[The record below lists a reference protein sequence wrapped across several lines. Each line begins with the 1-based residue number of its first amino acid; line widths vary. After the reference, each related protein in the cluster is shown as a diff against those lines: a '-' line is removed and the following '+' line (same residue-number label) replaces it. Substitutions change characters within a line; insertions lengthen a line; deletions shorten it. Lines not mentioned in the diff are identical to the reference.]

1 MTQIRR
7 PINTA
12 SLNEQLAYWQRA
24 MELEEGRNEVLR
36 MVASGDSLDSVLNTL
51 CHKAQVY
58 NPNMYCS
65 VLLLDNEAKTLHS
78 VASSSLPDFYCEALN
93 GTTIG
98 MGVGSCGTAA
108 FIEQR
113 VIVED
118 INTHPYWVQ
127 FKGLALEAGLQSCW
141 SEPIIGQDGRVYG
154 TFAMYYSTPCKPTD
168 EDIQF
173 IELSANLA
181 AVVFENDYNRQ
192 QLLDANTKLSLT
204 VDERTSELEAT
215 NKALANRIER
225 QARQQIERI
234 EEEKMLTTNALLC
247 GFAHEI
253 STPIGNSLTTVSAI
267 VDKIEKLFDALE
279 NGVMS
284 RRAFEEHLTQ
294 LHQLSEINK
303 KNLIKAD
310 SLLSQFQQLDA
321 KQVSDV
327 QQTFELSTFF
337 AEVKASLHSVLGD
350 HQLFI
355 DSQELPIT
363 CVKECLW
370 QVFYQLIENS
380 LAHGFIDKAKGN
392 IHISAIRKG
401 NEIVI
406 NYQDDGCGIDQQHSD
421 KVFEPFYTTQ
431 RNSNKIGL
439 GLTTVGSLMG
449 NVLNGRIQLQN
460 SPVGARFEITLP
472 GLSLVS

>member
-1 MTQIRR
+1 MTQTRR

-24 MELEEGRNEVLR
+24 MELEEGRNQVLR
-36 MVASGDSLDSVLNTL
+36 MVASGESLKSVLNTL
-51 CHKAQVY
+51 CHKAQAY
-58 NPNMYCS
+58 NPKMYCS

-78 VASSSLPDFYCEALN
+78 IASSSLPDFYCEALN
-93 GTTIG
+93 GTSIG

-127 FKGLALEAGLQSCW
+127 YKGLALEAGLQSCW
-141 SEPIIGQDGRVYG
+141 SEPIIGQDGRVFG
-154 TFAMYYSTPCKPTD
+154 TFAMYYGTPSKPND

-192 QLLDANTKLSLT
+192 QLLDANAKLNLT
-204 VDERTSELEAT
+204 IDERTSELEAT

-225 QARQQIERI
+225 QARQQIARI

-267 VDKIEKLFDALE
+267 VDKIERLFSALE
-279 NGVMS
+279 SGSLS
-284 RRAFEEHLTQ
+284 RKAFEEHLTQ

-303 KNLIKAD
+303 KSLIKAD
-310 SLLSQFQQLDA
+310 ALLGKFQQMDA
-321 KQVSDV
+321 KQVSNV

-337 AEVKASLHSVLGD
+337 AEVKASLHSVLGE

-355 DSQELPIT
+355 DSPELPIT

-370 QVFYQLIENS
+370 QVFYHLIENS
-380 LAHGFIDKAKGN
+380 LAHGFSDKVQGK
-392 IHISAIRKG
+392 IHISAVRKDS
-401 NEIVI
+401 EIVI
-406 NYQDDGCGIDQQHSD
+406 NYQDDGCGIDQQSID
-421 KVFEPFYTTQ
+421 KIFEPFFTTQ
-431 RNSNKIGL
+431 RSSNKIGL
-439 GLTTVGSLMG
+439 GLTTVGSLLG
-449 NVLNGRIQLQN
+449 NVLNGRIQLQS
-460 SPVGARFEITLP
+460 SPVGVRFEITLP
-472 GLSLVS
+472 GNALS

>member
-1 MTQIRR
+1 MTQT
-7 PINTA
+7 PISLNSV
-12 SLNEQLAYWQRA
+12 SLNEQVAYWQRA

-36 MVASGDSLDSVLNTL
+36 MVASGDSLESVLNTL
-51 CHKAQVY
+51 CQRAQIY
-58 NPNMYCS
+58 NPQMYCS
-65 VLLLDNEAKTLHS
+65 VLLLDNEANTLHS
-78 VASSSLPDFYCEALN
+78 IASASLPDFYCQALD
-93 GTTIG
+93 GTAIG

-108 FIEQR
+108 FIQQR

-127 FKGLALEAGLQSCW
+127 YKGLALEAGLQACW

-154 TFAMYYSTPCKPTD
+154 TFAMYYNTPSKPND
-168 EDIQF
+168 EDIKF

-192 QLLDANTKLSLT
+192 QLVDANTKLSLT
-204 VDERTSELEAT
+204 VDERTSELEAA

-267 VDKIEKLFDALE
+267 VDKLDWLFAALE
-279 NGVMS
+279 EGTVS
-284 RRAFEEHLTQ
+284 KKTFEQQLTQ

-303 KNLIKAD
+303 SNLIKAD
-310 SLLSQFQQLDA
+310 TLLGQFQRMDA
-321 KQVSDV
+321 KQVNDV
-327 QQTFELSTFF
+327 QQDFELSTFF
-337 AEVKASLHSVLGD
+337 AEVKASLRGLLGE

-355 DSQELPIT
+355 DSQALPIT

-380 LAHGFIDKAKGN
+380 VEHGFGAKHQGK
-392 IHISAIRKG
+392 IHISAMRKG
-401 NEIVI
+401 NDIVI
-406 NYQDDGCGIDQQHSD
+406 NYQDDGCGIDAEKH
-421 KVFEPFYTTQ
+421 
-431 RNSNKIGL
+431 R
-439 GLTTVGSLMG
+439 
-449 NVLNGRIQLQN
+449 
-460 SPVGARFEITLP
+460 
-472 GLSLVS
+472 

>member
-1 MTQIRR
+1 MTQN
-7 PINTA
+7 PISLTSI
-12 SLNEQLAYWQRA
+12 SLNEQVAYWQRA

-36 MVASGDSLDSVLNTL
+36 MVASGNSLESVLNTL
-51 CHKAQVY
+51 CQRAQLY
-58 NPNMYCS
+58 NPEMYCS
-65 VLLLDNEAKTLHS
+65 VLLLDNDANTLHS
-78 VASSSLPDFYCEALN
+78 IASSSLPDFYCQALN
-93 GTTIG
+93 GTAIG

-108 FIEQR
+108 FMQQR

-127 FKGLALEAGLQSCW
+127 FKGLALEAGLQACW

-154 TFAMYYSTPCKPTD
+154 TFAMYYSTPSKPNE
-168 EDIQF
+168 EDIKF

-204 VDERTSELEAT
+204 IDERTSELEAT

-225 QARQQIERI
+225 QARQQIARI
-234 EEEKMLTTNALLC
+234 EEEKMITTNALLC

-267 VDKIEKLFDALE
+267 VDKLDWLFAALE
-279 NGVMS
+279 EGTVS
-284 RRAFEEHLTQ
+284 KKTFEQQLTQ

-303 KNLIKAD
+303 SNLIKAD
-310 SLLSQFQQLDA
+310 TLLSQFQQMDA
-321 KQVSDV
+321 KQVNDV
-327 QQTFELSTFF
+327 QQAFELSTFF
-337 AEVKASLHSVLGD
+337 AEVKASLRGVLGD

-355 DSQELPIT
+355 DSQELPVT

-380 LAHGFIDKAKGN
+380 IAHGFDDKRQGK
-392 IHISAIRKG
+392 IHISAMRKG

-406 NYQDDGCGIDQQHSD
+406 NYQDDGCGIDAENTD
-421 KVFEPFYTTQ
+421 KIFEPFYTTQ
-431 RNSNKIGL
+431 RNSDKIGL
-439 GLTTVGSLMG
+439 GLTTVGSLLS
-449 NVLNGRIQLQN
+449 NVLNGRIQLQT
-460 SPVGARFEITLP
+460 SPIGVRFEITLP
-472 GLSLVS
+472 GVELV